1 MWLLGGALGV
11 SQDGRCQG
19 DQGLVVIIV
28 ILHFG
33 EQLMDAPCY
42 RISTV
47 VVSDVYQGGLL

>member
-11 SQDGRCQG
+11 SQAGRCQG
-19 DQGLVVIIV
+19 DQVLVFIIV